1 MDDSPPSSPQQ
12 DSPKSGG
19 SGDEGAV
26 LKWHKQDPEQQ
37 LGFRG
42 GRYTDANK
50 VLSFLIG
57 LLLTAAF
64 FAVIFYG
71 FRGVEGFNIVR
82 AILVERGPTQ
92 YLAVLFFFWAL
103 GMLWLKN
110 RKLKFQKKAFDLPIM
125 PSEASFALSP
135 ETAQDVLKRLHE
147 QVDNP
152 VHFAVL
158 NRVERALSN
167 LDNIGQTADVTAILK
182 VQADNDE
189 AQVAASYGMMQGL
202 VWAIP
207 VLGFIGTVLGLSKA
221 IGAFGITLQQEGDF
235 DGIKDSLTSVTG
247 GLSTAFDTT
256 LLALVLALML
266 HLVVSFLQSR
276 EAEWLDS
283 CNEYCSRRLA
293 GRLRLREK

>member
-1 MDDSPPSSPQQ
+1 MSLQASTPPPQ
-12 DSPKSGG
+12 DSSEENPENG
-19 SGDEGAV
+19 ERAI
-26 LKWHKQDPEQQ
+26 LKWHKQDPEQR
-37 LGFRG
+37 LGFKG

-57 LLLTAAF
+57 LLFAAAF
-64 FAVIFYG
+64 FAMIFYG
-71 FRGVEGFNIVR
+71 FRGIKEFEVVR
-82 AILVERGPTQ
+82 AILLERGPTQ
-92 YLAVLFFFWAL
+92 YIAVLFFFWVL
-103 GMLWLKN
+103 GMLWMKS
-110 RKLKFQKKAFDLPIM
+110 RKLKFQQRAFSLPII

-207 VLGFIGTVLGLSKA
+207 VLGFIGTVLGLGRA

-235 DGIKDSLTSVTG
+235 DGIKDSLTSVTA
-247 GLSTAFDTT
+247 GLATAFDTT
-256 LLALVLALML
+256 LLALVLALVL
-266 HLVVSFLQSR
+266 HLIVSFLQSR